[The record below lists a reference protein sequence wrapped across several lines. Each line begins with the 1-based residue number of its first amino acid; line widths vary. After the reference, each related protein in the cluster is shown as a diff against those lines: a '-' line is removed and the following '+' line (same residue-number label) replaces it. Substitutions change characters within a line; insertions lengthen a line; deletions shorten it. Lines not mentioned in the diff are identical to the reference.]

1 MTLIKTSVLSAI
13 ATVIQIISGFVVT
26 KVIAVYVGPAGL
38 ATIGQLQNFINLVLL
53 ASGDFFKTAITKY
66 TAQFQDDEIKKHEIW
81 STAIKIAT
89 VLYVVVFVCLFFF
102 SNEISAYLLSS
113 SQYGYVLQILAFSI
127 PFFVLNGLLL
137 AILNGQRQIK
147 QYITLSIALS
157 IVSLILVVCLSVFY
171 ALEGAL
177 IAYVINQSVVLFVTL
192 FYLRKESWL
201 KLKSFLYKLK
211 QEHVKKLFGFG
222 AITFTAI
229 VSSNTSMLYIRDY
242 ISTTISPESAG
253 HWQAIWILSTV
264 SLSLITTSLVTYL
277 LPTLSSIKEKHLMS
291 NELRKAVY
299 LILPIASAISLSMYL
314 LRDFIIE
321 ILYTKEFLP
330 MSELFLW
337 QMIGNIIKACA
348 WLFGYVFVAKAMV
361 RYCVSLEIVFALVMV
376 LLSIY
381 FVDAYG
387 LVGVTYAYVL
397 TTFLYLITGMAIYK
411 FKVKG
416 NYV

>member
-13 ATVIQIISGFVVT
+13 ATIIQVISGFIVT

-38 ATIGQLQNFINLVLL
+38 AIIGQLQNFINLVLL

-66 TAQFQDDEIKKHEIW
+66 TAQFQDDEINKHEIW
-81 STAIKIAT
+81 STAIKVAG
-89 VLYVVVFVCLFFF
+89 VLYIVVFISLFFF
-102 SNEISAYLLSS
+102 SNDISTYLLSS
-113 SQYGYVLQILAFSI
+113 SQYGYVLKILAFSI

-147 QYITLSIALS
+147 QYITLSISLS
-157 IVSLILVVCLSVFY
+157 IVSLVLVAILSIFY

-177 IAYVINQSVVLFVTL
+177 VAYVINQSVVLLVTL

-201 KLKSFLYKLK
+201 KLKSFSYKLK
-211 QEHVKKLFGFG
+211 QENVKKILGFG
-222 AITFTAI
+222 AISFTAVI
-229 VSSNTSMLYIRDY
+229 ASNSSMLYIRDY
-242 ISTTISPESAG
+242 ISTTISLESAG

-277 LPTLSSIKEKHLMS
+277 LPTLSSIKEKHLIS
-291 NELRKAVY
+291 SELKKALY

-321 ILYTKEFLP
+321 MLYTKEFLP
-330 MSELFLW
+330 MGELFLW
-337 QMIGNIIKACA
+337 QMIGNVIKAFA
-348 WLFGYVFVAKAMV
+348 WLFGYLFVAKAMV
-361 RYCVSLEIVFALVMV
+361 SYSVSLEIIFALLMV
-376 LLSIY
+376 GLSIY

-387 LVGVTYAYVL
+387 LIGVTYAYAL
-397 TTFLYLITGMAIYK
+397 NTFLYLITGAIIYK
-411 FKVKG
+411 FKVKE

>member
-13 ATVIQIISGFVVT
+13 ATITQVISGFIVT

-38 ATIGQLQNFINLVLL
+38 AIIGQLQNFINLVLL

-81 STAIKIAT
+81 STAIKIAG
-89 VLYVVVFVCLFFF
+89 VLYIVVFVSLFFF
-102 SNEISAYLLSS
+102 SNEISAYLLTS
-113 SQYGYVLQILAFSI
+113 SQYGYVLKILAFSI

-147 QYITLSIALS
+147 QYITLSISLS
-157 IVSLILVVCLSVFY
+157 IVSLVLVAILSIFY

-177 IAYVINQSVVLFVTL
+177 VAYVINQSVVLLVTL

-201 KLKSFLYKLK
+201 KLKSFSYKLK
-211 QEHVKKLFGFG
+211 QENVKKILGFG
-222 AITFTAI
+222 AISFTAVI
-229 VSSNTSMLYIRDY
+229 ASNSSMLYIRDY
-242 ISTTISPESAG
+242 ISTTVSLESAG
-253 HWQAIWILSTV
+253 HWQAIWALSTV

-291 NELRKAVY
+291 SELKKALY

-321 ILYTKEFLP
+321 MLYTKEFLP
-330 MSELFLW
+330 MGELFLW
-337 QMIGNIIKACA
+337 QMIGNVIKACA
-348 WLFGYVFVAKAMV
+348 SLFSFVFSSKAMV
-361 RYCVSLEIVFALVMV
+361 KYIVVMESTLALLMMV
-376 LLSIY
+376 LSVY
-381 FVDAYG
+381 FIDIYG
-387 LVGVTYAYVL
+387 LVGVTYAYAINTL
-397 TTFLYLITGMAIYK
+397 LYLLIAGMIYK
-411 FKVKG
+411 FGVKEK
-416 NYV
+416 YV

>member
-13 ATVIQIISGFVVT
+13 ATIIQVISGFIVT

-38 ATIGQLQNFINLVLL
+38 AIIGQLQNFINLVLL
-53 ASGDFFKTAITKY
+53 ACGDFFKTAITKY
-66 TAQFQDDEIKKHEIW
+66 TSQFQDDETKKQEVW
-81 STAIKIAT
+81 STAIKIAGI
-89 VLYVVVFVCLFFF
+89 LYTVVFVALFFF

-113 SQYGYVLQILAFSI
+113 SQYGYVLKILAFSI

-147 QYITLSIALS
+147 QYITLSISLS
-157 IVSLILVVCLSVFY
+157 IVSLILVAILSIFY

-177 IAYVINQSVVLFVTL
+177 VAYVINQSVVLLVTL

-201 KLKSFLYKLK
+201 KLKSFSYKLK
-211 QEHVKKLFGFG
+211 QDNVKKILGFG
-222 AITFTAI
+222 AISFTAVI
-229 VSSNTSMLYIRDY
+229 ASNSSMLYIRDY
-242 ISTTISPESAG
+242 ISTTISLESAG

-291 NELRKAVY
+291 SELKKAVY

-330 MSELFLW
+330 MGELFLW
-337 QMIGNIIKACA
+337 QMIGNVIKACA
-348 WLFGYVFVAKAMV
+348 WLFGYLFVAKAMV
-361 RYCVSLEIVFALVMV
+361 RYCVSTEIIFALSMV
-376 LLSIY
+376 GLSIY

-387 LVGVTYAYVL
+387 LIGVTYAYAL
-397 TTFLYLITGMAIYK
+397 NTFLYLITGMFIYK
-411 FKVKG
+411 FKVKE

>member
-13 ATVIQIISGFVVT
+13 ATIIQVISGFIVT

-38 ATIGQLQNFINLVLL
+38 AIIGQLQNFINLVLL

-81 STAIKIAT
+81 STAIKIAG
-89 VLYVVVFVCLFFF
+89 VLYIVVFVSLFFF
-102 SNEISAYLLSS
+102 SNEISAYLLTS
-113 SQYGYVLQILAFSI
+113 SQYGYVLKILAFSI

-147 QYITLSIALS
+147 QYITLSISLS
-157 IVSLILVVCLSVFY
+157 IVSLVLVAILSIFY

-177 IAYVINQSVVLFVTL
+177 VAYVINQSVVLLVTL

-201 KLKSFLYKLK
+201 KLKSFSYKLNQDNVRK
-211 QEHVKKLFGFG
+211 ILGFG
-222 AITFTAI
+222 AISFTAVI
-229 VSSNTSMLYIRDY
+229 ASNSSMLYIRDY
-242 ISTTISPESAG
+242 ISTTISLESAG

-291 NELRKAVY
+291 SELKKALY

-330 MSELFLW
+330 MGELFLW
-337 QMIGNIIKACA
+337 QMIGNVIKACA
-348 WLFGYVFVAKAMV
+348 WLFGYLFVAKAMV
-361 RYCVSLEIVFALVMV
+361 KYCVSIEIIFALMMV
-376 LLSIY
+376 LLSVY
-381 FVDAYG
+381 FVNIYG
-387 LVGVTYAYVL
+387 LVGVTYAYAL
-397 TTFLYLITGMAIYK
+397 NTFLYLITGMIIYK
-411 FKVKG
+411 FKVKE

>member
-13 ATVIQIISGFVVT
+13 ATVIQILSGFIVT

-38 ATIGQLQNFINLVLL
+38 AIIGQLQNFINLVLL

-81 STAIKIAT
+81 STAIKIAG
-89 VLYVVVFVCLFFF
+89 VLYILVFVSLFFF

-113 SQYGYVLQILAFSI
+113 NQYGYVLKILAFSI

-147 QYITLSIALS
+147 QYITLSISLS
-157 IVSLILVVCLSVFY
+157 IVSLVLVAILSIFY

-177 IAYVINQSVVLFVTL
+177 VAYVINQSVVLLVTL

-201 KLKSFLYKLK
+201 KLKSFSYKLK
-211 QEHVKKLFGFG
+211 QENMKKILGFG
-222 AITFTAI
+222 AISFTAVI
-229 VSSNTSMLYIRDY
+229 ASNSSMLYIRDY
-242 ISTTISPESAG
+242 ISTTISLESAG

-291 NELRKAVY
+291 SELKKALY
-299 LILPIASAISLSMYL
+299 LILPIASAISLSIYL

-330 MSELFLW
+330 MGELFLW
-337 QMIGNIIKACA
+337 QMIGNVIKACA
-348 WLFGYVFVAKAMV
+348 SLFSFVLAAKAMV
-361 RYCVSLEIVFALVMV
+361 RYSVSLELLLAVSMFS
-376 LLSIY
+376 LSIY

-387 LVGVTYAYVL
+387 LIGVTYAYAVN
-397 TTFLYLITGMAIYK
+397 TFFYLSVGASIYV
-411 FKVKG
+411 FRVKE

>member
-1 MTLIKTSVLSAI
+1 MTLIKTSVFSAI
-13 ATVIQIISGFVVT
+13 ATIIQVISGFIVT

-38 ATIGQLQNFINLVLL
+38 AIIGQLQNFINLVLL

-66 TAQFQDDEIKKHEIW
+66 TAQFQDDETKKHEIW
-81 STAIKIAT
+81 STAIKIAGI
-89 VLYVVVFVCLFFF
+89 LYIVVFVSLFFF

-113 SQYGYVLQILAFSI
+113 SQYGYVLKILAFSI

-147 QYITLSIALS
+147 QYITLSISLS
-157 IVSLILVVCLSVFY
+157 IVSLVLVAILSIFY

-177 IAYVINQSVVLFVTL
+177 VAYVINQSVVLLVTL

-201 KLKSFLYKLK
+201 KLKSFSYKLK
-211 QEHVKKLFGFG
+211 QENMKKILGFG
-222 AITFTAI
+222 AISFTAVI
-229 VSSNTSMLYIRDY
+229 ASNSSMLYIRDY

-291 NELRKAVY
+291 SELKKAVY

-330 MSELFLW
+330 MGELFLW
-337 QMIGNIIKACA
+337 QMIGNVIKACA
-348 WLFGYVFVAKAMV
+348 WLFGYLFVAKAMV
-361 RYCVSLEIVFALVMV
+361 RYCVSTEIIFALLMIG
-376 LLSIY
+376 LSIY

-387 LVGVTYAYVL
+387 LIGVTYAYTL
-397 TTFLYLITGMAIYK
+397 NTFLYLITGVIIYK
-411 FKVKG
+411 FEVKE

>member
-13 ATVIQIISGFVVT
+13 ATIIQVISGFIVT

-38 ATIGQLQNFINLVLL
+38 AIIGQLQNFINLVLL
-53 ASGDFFKTAITKY
+53 ACGDFFKTAITKY
-66 TAQFQDDEIKKHEIW
+66 TAQFQDDETKKQEIW
-81 STAIKIAT
+81 STAIKIAG
-89 VLYVVVFVCLFFF
+89 VLYMVVFVSLFFF

-113 SQYGYVLQILAFSI
+113 SQYGYVLKILAFSI

-147 QYITLSIALS
+147 QYITLSISLS
-157 IVSLILVVCLSVFY
+157 IVSLVLVAILSIFY

-177 IAYVINQSVVLFVTL
+177 VAYVINQSVVLLLTL

-201 KLKSFLYKLK
+201 KVKSFSYKLK
-211 QEHVKKLFGFG
+211 QENVKKILEFG
-222 AITFTAI
+222 AISFTAVI
-229 VSSNTSMLYIRDY
+229 ASNTSMLYIRDY
-242 ISTTISPESAG
+242 ITTTVSLESAG

-291 NELRKAVY
+291 SELKKAVY

-330 MSELFLW
+330 MGELFLW
-337 QMIGNIIKACA
+337 QMIGNVIKACA
-348 WLFGYVFVAKAMV
+348 WLFGYLFVAKAMV
-361 RYCVSLEIVFALVMV
+361 KYCVSTEIIFALMMV
-376 LLSIY
+376 LLSVY
-381 FVDAYG
+381 FVNIYG
-387 LVGVTYAYVL
+387 LVGVTYAYAL
-397 TTFLYLITGMAIYK
+397 NTFLYLITGMIIYK
-411 FKVKG
+411 FKVKE

>member
-13 ATVIQIISGFVVT
+13 ATIIQVISGFIVT

-38 ATIGQLQNFINLVLL
+38 AIIGQLQNFINLVLL

-81 STAIKIAT
+81 STAIKIAG
-89 VLYVVVFVCLFFF
+89 VLYIVVFVSLFFF
-102 SNEISAYLLSS
+102 SNEISAYLLTS
-113 SQYGYVLQILAFSI
+113 SQYGYVLKILAFSI

-147 QYITLSIALS
+147 QYITLSISLS
-157 IVSLILVVCLSVFY
+157 IVSLVLVAILSIFY

-177 IAYVINQSVVLFVTL
+177 VAYVINQSVVLLVTL

-201 KLKSFLYKLK
+201 KLKSFSYKLK
-211 QEHVKKLFGFG
+211 QENVKKILGFG
-222 AITFTAI
+222 AISFTAVI
-229 VSSNTSMLYIRDY
+229 ASNSSMLYIRDY
-242 ISTTISPESAG
+242 ISTTVSLESAG

-291 NELRKAVY
+291 SELKKALY

-321 ILYTKEFLP
+321 MLYTKEFLP
-330 MSELFLW
+330 MGELFLW
-337 QMIGNIIKACA
+337 QMIGNVIKACA
-348 WLFGYVFVAKAMV
+348 SLFSFVFSSKAMV
-361 RYCVSLEIVFALVMV
+361 KYIVVMESTLALLMMV
-376 LLSIY
+376 LSVY
-381 FVDAYG
+381 FIDIYG
-387 LVGVTYAYVL
+387 LVGVTYAYAINTL
-397 TTFLYLITGMAIYK
+397 LYLLIAGMIYK
-411 FKVKG
+411 FGVKEK
-416 NYV
+416 YV

>member
-13 ATVIQIISGFVVT
+13 STVIQVISGFIVT

-38 ATIGQLQNFINLVLL
+38 AIIGQLQNFINLVLL
-53 ASGDFFKTAITKY
+53 ACGDFFKTAITKY
-66 TAQFQDDEIKKHEIW
+66 TAQFQDDEIKKQEIW
-81 STAIKIAT
+81 STAIKIVG
-89 VLYVVVFVCLFFF
+89 VLYIVVFVSLFFF

-113 SQYGYVLQILAFSI
+113 SQYGYVLKILAFSI

-147 QYITLSIALS
+147 QYITLSISLS
-157 IVSLILVVCLSVFY
+157 IVSLILVAILSIFY

-177 IAYVINQSVVLFVTL
+177 VAYVINQSVVLLVTL

-201 KLKSFLYKLK
+201 KLKSFSYKLK
-211 QEHVKKLFGFG
+211 QDNVKKILGFG
-222 AITFTAI
+222 AISFTAVI
-229 VSSNTSMLYIRDY
+229 ASNSSMLYIRDY
-242 ISTTISPESAG
+242 ISTTVSLKSAG

-291 NELRKAVY
+291 SELKKAVY

-330 MSELFLW
+330 MGELFLW
-337 QMIGNIIKACA
+337 QMIGNVIKACA
-348 WLFGYVFVAKAMV
+348 WLFGYLFVAKAMV
-361 RYCVSLEIVFALVMV
+361 RYCVSLEIIFALMMV
-376 LLSIY
+376 SLSIY

-387 LVGVTYAYVL
+387 LIGVTYAYAL
-397 TTFLYLITGMAIYK
+397 NTFLYLITGAIIYK
-411 FKVKG
+411 FKVKE

>member
-1 MTLIKTSVLSAI
+1 MYI
-13 ATVIQIISGFVVT
+13 
-26 KVIAVYVGPAGL
+26 
-38 ATIGQLQNFINLVLL
+38 
-53 ASGDFFKTAITKY
+53 
-66 TAQFQDDEIKKHEIW
+66 
-81 STAIKIAT
+81 
-89 VLYVVVFVCLFFF
+89 VVFISLFFF
-102 SNEISAYLLSS
+102 SNDISTYLLSS
-113 SQYGYVLQILAFSI
+113 SQYGYVLKILAFSI

-147 QYITLSIALS
+147 QYITLSISLS
-157 IVSLILVVCLSVFY
+157 IVSLVLVAILSIFY

-177 IAYVINQSVVLFVTL
+177 VAYVINQSVVLLVTL

-201 KLKSFLYKLK
+201 KLKSFSYKLK
-211 QEHVKKLFGFG
+211 QENVKKILGFG
-222 AITFTAI
+222 AISFTAVI
-229 VSSNTSMLYIRDY
+229 ASNSSMLYIRDY
-242 ISTTISPESAG
+242 ISTTISLESAG

-291 NELRKAVY
+291 SELKKALY

-330 MSELFLW
+330 MGELFLW
-337 QMIGNIIKACA
+337 QMIGNVIKACA
-348 WLFGYVFVAKAMV
+348 WLFGYLFVAKAMAS
-361 RYCVSLEIVFALVMV
+361 YSVSLEIIFALLMV
-376 LLSIY
+376 GLSIY

-387 LVGVTYAYVL
+387 LIGVTYAYAL
-397 TTFLYLITGMAIYK
+397 NTFLYLITGVIIYK
-411 FKVKG
+411 FKVKE

>member
-13 ATVIQIISGFVVT
+13 ATIIQVISGFIVT

-38 ATIGQLQNFINLVLL
+38 AIIGQLQNFINLVLL

-81 STAIKIAT
+81 STAIKIAG
-89 VLYVVVFVCLFFF
+89 VLYIVVFVSLFFF
-102 SNEISAYLLSS
+102 SNEISAYLLTS
-113 SQYGYVLQILAFSI
+113 SQYGYVLKILAFSI

-147 QYITLSIALS
+147 QYITLSISLS
-157 IVSLILVVCLSVFY
+157 IVSLVLVAILSIFY

-177 IAYVINQSVVLFVTL
+177 VAYVINQSVVLLVTL

-201 KLKSFLYKLK
+201 KLKSFSYKLK
-211 QEHVKKLFGFG
+211 QENMKKILGFG
-222 AITFTAI
+222 AISFTAVI
-229 VSSNTSMLYIRDY
+229 ASNSSMLYIRDY
-242 ISTTISPESAG
+242 ISTTISLESAG

-291 NELRKAVY
+291 SELKKAVY

-330 MSELFLW
+330 MGELFLW
-337 QMIGNIIKACA
+337 QMIGNVIKACA
-348 WLFGYVFVAKAMV
+348 WLFGYLFVAKAMV
-361 RYCVSLEIVFALVMV
+361 RYCVSTEIIFALLMIG
-376 LLSIY
+376 LSIY

-387 LVGVTYAYVL
+387 LIGVTYAYTL
-397 TTFLYLITGMAIYK
+397 NTFLYLITGVIIYK
-411 FKVKG
+411 FEVKE